1 MIVEV
6 PMTKAFRPTP
16 SQVSDYID
24 ILLEWMPYRSRWLP
38 VDNFMQLGCM
48 NMCLKVNRSSWI
60 MKFVLI

>member
-1 MIVEV
+1 M
-6 PMTKAFRPTP
+6 
-16 SQVSDYID
+16 
-24 ILLEWMPYRSRWLP
+24 LSRIKLKLKTGTYVDSGTGNPCDTHGMSTWLP